1 MVVMDV
7 GLPKHSIAWEIHKG
21 VGWICGEA
29 PELQWEDLWRI
40 VMNFCQCWTF
50 TWVCVLGCFVSSLV
64 CSRFFQKF
72 EQNAKEIKICVFNG
86 VVLPKGLGD
95 PEWLQDVRRDV
106 REVAKER
113 GGPAPSSIKESD
125 HQWQ

>member
-1 MVVMDV
+1 M
-7 GLPKHSIAWEIHKG
+7 PKKSKY
-21 VGWICGEA
+21 
-29 PELQWEDLWRI
+29 
-40 VMNFCQCWTF
+40 
-50 TWVCVLGCFVSSLV
+50 
-64 CSRFFQKF
+64 
-72 EQNAKEIKICVFNG
+72 ICVFNG
-86 VVLPKGLGD
+86 VFLLKGLGD